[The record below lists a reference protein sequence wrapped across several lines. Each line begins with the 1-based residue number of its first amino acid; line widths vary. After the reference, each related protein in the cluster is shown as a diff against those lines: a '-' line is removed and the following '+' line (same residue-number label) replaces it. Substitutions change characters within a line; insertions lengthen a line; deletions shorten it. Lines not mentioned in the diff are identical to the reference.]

1 MLPLYFQRRHKY
13 QDTRL
18 KALQARNDFLLALE
32 AANAAVHRYF
42 ADDLSDIMDCMDVG
56 FHTGVARALLM
67 TIAAQ
72 ECVMAGQ
79 KAGVDGLH
87 KTISGLDSRL
97 DKQKFIEA
105 NNNPF
110 MLPKKFEFTPHRGDQ
125 VGSCLG
131 VCFRCVCLCVWEPV
145 GRTENGR
152 YNRECG
158 CVLTV
163 RYGYG

>member
-1 MLPLYFQRRHKY
+1 M
-13 QDTRL
+13 
-18 KALQARNDFLLALE
+18 
-32 AANAAVHRYF
+32 HRYF

-72 ECVMAGQ
+72 ECITAGQ

-110 MLPKKFEFTPHRGDQ
+110 MLPKKFEFAPHRGDQ
-125 VGSCLG
+125 VSRSGLYGRVGESCVSVYRRG
-131 VCFRCVCLCVWEPV
+131 EP
-145 GRTENGR
+145 RIS
-152 YNRECG
+152 
-158 CVLTV
+158 
-163 RYGYG
+163 

>member
-1 MLPLYFQRRHKY
+1 M
-13 QDTRL
+13 
-18 KALQARNDFLLALE
+18 ALE

-56 FHTGVARALLM
+56 FHTGVARSLLM

-72 ECVMAGQ
+72 ECVTNGQ

-125 VGSCLG
+125 VCARGSGNWEGKWMEAGWEGMGLG
-131 VCFRCVCLCVWEPV
+131 RGAVASRSISEFINISLFAILFLGKRRPAIIPD
-145 GRTENGR
+145 RRIT
-152 YNRECG
+152 
-158 CVLTV
+158 
-163 RYGYG
+163 